1 MEIERLKLLKSQNEI
16 IIKEMD
22 GYSSKISK
30 FDETQA
36 ILDSA
41 TAGTEIWGNMLTN
54 ISDFMERR
62 RNFWISNLETG
73 VDKNVSLKGFTL
85 NRSVLTEFA
94 DQNNSSLLNTVTFEP
109 LREAKSYSYN
119 LKFHVKKTEQKKMNR
134 KTFSTLLL
142 VAIFA
147 IIAITGSAYTYYF
160 QANDIEDNEKQ
171 LKDLKVNAQN
181 TEELEIQLAD
191 LKLKIQEMD
200 SILSLRKYVIPT
212 KITQSS
218 FFNLLMM

>member
-1 MEIERLKLLKSQNEI
+1 
-16 IIKEMD
+16 
-22 GYSSKISK
+22 
-30 FDETQA
+30 
-36 ILDSA
+36 
-41 TAGTEIWGNMLTN
+41 
-54 ISDFMERR
+54 
-62 RNFWISNLETG
+62 
-73 VDKNVSLKGFTL
+73 
-85 NRSVLTEFA
+85 
-94 DQNNSSLLNTVTFEP
+94 
-109 LREAKSYSYN
+109 
-119 LKFHVKKTEQKKMNR
+119 MNR

-218 FFNLLMM
+218 FFQFVNDVSANFSENSQWCIFYIPRTSPEGTTFFPHCAV